1 MYKDNKDYKLVWLLP
16 SQMCGSCRSWPAPQR
31 TSPLWRSC
39 RWSRGAGT
47 RWQTRPRWAP
57 PPARCRTLRTLP
69 ADQPD
74 EILGFCSQQ
83 VCVSRDLESKLSRIV
98 VHATAVH
105 EAEHVLDSF
114 VGKNPLSCDRTYAS
128 VCQGACHHGHALAVH
143 LQAAGLGG
151 EIVFKS
157 CWYCRGCL
165 EVEVEDVLDVDTTA
179 SVVCSIGEAT
189 LLPHE
194 VGQGVV
200 SVCGVPELPGFTL
213 FHGFYYLSERK
224 VEFWKPT
231 FCPPAILIGMKN
243 GTILLIGMKK
253 RNNLIDWDEK

>member
-1 MYKDNKDYKLVWLLP
+1 MYKDNKGCEVVWLLP
-16 SQMCGSCRSWPAPQR
+16 SQMCGSYRSWQAPQR

-39 RWSRGAGT
+39 RWSPEVAT
-47 RWQTRPRWAP
+47 RWRTQPRWAQ
-57 PPARCRTLRTLP
+57 PPARCRTLQTLR

-74 EILGFCSQQ
+74 EMGFCSQQ
-83 VCVSRDLESKLSRIV
+83 GCISRDLESKLSRIV

-105 EAEHVLDSF
+105 QAEHVLDSF
-114 VGKNPLSCDRTYAS
+114 VGKNPLPCDRTYAS

-143 LQAAGLGG
+143 LQAAGL
-151 EIVFKS
+151 EKKIVFKS
-157 CWYCRGCL
+157 CWYWWGCL
-165 EVEVEDVLDVDTTA
+165 EIEVEDVLDVDTTA
-179 SVVCSIGEAT
+179 SVVRSIGEAT

-200 SVCGVPELPGFTL
+200 SVCGVPELPVFTL
-213 FHGFYYLSERK
+213 FHGFFYLSERK

-243 GTILLIGMKK
+243 
-253 RNNLIDWDEK
+253 RNHLIDWDEK